1 MGKEL
6 YKEPWLTID
15 NINIALDTNIYL
27 RSCTRTNLPFPRC
40 SSIDQ
45 EVDGENNNR
54 PKEKKAPINPR
65 EYEERIK
72 QLIAEKR
79 LIVTYA
85 NIYEL
90 ENHLGS
96 EKLNESNKIKL
107 RRLIEILKP
116 IQVEDHYTKEDW
128 KVQKEVFKEL
138 KISVEGIISEAQR
151 LCTRKPPVLMKNPLP
166 KLEDISKNELKAIFE
181 AMQSSKHI
189 IPAWLAKRKE
199 FVTWMKNRRNAL
211 KVLEEG
217 SKFRPNDMQ
226 LVIVANRH
234 KALLESVDDD
244 ISIFK
249 KYYHEVLFAEKN
261 KNKASKEESEM
272 ELAIA
277 SL

>member
-1 MGKEL
+1 
-6 YKEPWLTID
+6 
-15 NINIALDTNIYL
+15 
-27 RSCTRTNLPFPRC
+27 
-40 SSIDQ
+40 
-45 EVDGENNNR
+45 
-54 PKEKKAPINPR
+54 
-65 EYEERIK
+65 
-72 QLIAEKR
+72 
-79 LIVTYA
+79 
-85 NIYEL
+85 
-90 ENHLGS
+90 LGS

-116 IQVEDHYTKEDW
+116 IQVEDHYTTEDW
-128 KVQKEVFKEL
+128 KIQREVFKEL
-138 KISVEGIISEAQR
+138 KKSVEGTISEAQG
-151 LCTRKPPVLMKNPLP
+151 LCTRRPPVLMKTPLP
-166 KLEDISKNELKAIFE
+166 KLEDINKDELKEIFE

-211 KVLEEG
+211 KVLEED

-226 LVIVANRH
+226 LIIVANRY

-249 KYYHEVLFAEKN
+249 KYYHGALFSEKKKN
-261 KNKASKEESEM
+261 KVSKVETEM